1 MELFI
6 YALITLA
13 ALIAFAWAI
22 LKMLRTYYNI
32 KEMQSPT
39 ETTDITKKQQGI
51 VYNKKDKKLE
61 ADQTII
67 TPF

>member
-1 MELFI
+1 MELII
-6 YALITLA
+6 YSLITIA
-13 ALIAFAWAI
+13 AFIAIAWTI

-39 ETTDITKKQQGI
+39 EITDITKKQQGI

-61 ADQTII
+61 ADQTVI